1 MSKILVYTDVVPFG
15 EYDIFHKTNHE
26 KMQELISRIYGGNCP
41 NWGNRLWFQ
50 GIISEITTEDN
61 VIDYWDESKSIE
73 EINSQYDMVI
83 APMANVFSIGF
94 KGLLDKLA
102 QRFARIIIP
111 IYVIACGVQADSYDD
126 LEKVYNAIKEP
137 AARFIRSVYNS
148 GGEFALR
155 GYFSKEFFD
164 RMGFH
169 SAVVTGCPS
178 LYQLG
183 RKSTVANDFP
193 RVKMCDF
200 SPIINGKLKD
210 YLSYLQE
217 YPHSQFFDQHT
228 YYDLLY
234 GKSLN
239 QETLGINNAKKLIKK
254 YGLQELKMLANN
266 RVKLFPDMASWMN
279 FIRKEGFQFSF
290 GSRIHGSIMP
300 ILAGIPAVVSAC
312 DSRTR
317 EMAEFFHIP
326 MVVHAADQRE
336 AVDLYEIYQNVDY
349 SEFNQNFEIN
359 FDNFEQFLQVHGI
372 VKQINTNNIFFSSSP
387 DAESAD
393 NVNYRGLAA
402 MKQFLEQHRFSL
414 ALYDSV
420 LQISRKV
427 RSLA

>member
-1 MSKILVYTDVVPFG
+1 
-15 EYDIFHKTNHE
+15 
-26 KMQELISRIYGGNCP
+26 MQELIPRIYGGNCP
-41 NWGNRLWFQ
+41 NFGNRLWFQ
-50 GIISEITTEDN
+50 GIISEISTEDN
-61 VIDYWDESKSIE
+61 VIDYWDASKSIE

-102 QRFARIIIP
+102 QRFARITIP
-111 IYVIACGVQADSYDD
+111 IYVIACGVQADSYND
-126 LEKVYNAIKEP
+126 LENVYNAIKEP

-183 RKSTVANDFP
+183 RKSMVTSDFS
-193 RVKMCDF
+193 RAKMCDF
-200 SPIINGKLKD
+200 TPLVNGKLKD
-210 YLSYLQE
+210 CLPYLLE
-217 YPHSQFFDQHT
+217 YPRCQFFDQHT

-239 QETLGINNAKKLIKK
+239 QDTLSVANAKKLIKK
-254 YGLQELKMLANN
+254 YGLQELKMLASN
-266 RVKLFPDMASWMN
+266 RVKLFPDMADWMN
-279 FIRKEGFQFSF
+279 FIREKGFQFSF

-300 ILAGIPAVVSAC
+300 ILAGIPAVVYAC

-326 MVVHAADQRE
+326 VIVHAPDQRE
-336 AVDLYEIYQNVDY
+336 TMNLYELYQNVDY
-349 SEFNQNFEIN
+349 SEFNQNFAKN
-359 FDNFEQFLQVHGI
+359 FDNFERFLQEHGI
-372 VKQINTNNIFFSSSP
+372 VKQINTNNIFFSSAT
-387 DAESAD
+387 DAERAD

-402 MKQFLEQHRFSL
+402 MNQFLEQYRFSL
-414 ALYDSV
+414 ALYDFF